1 MRKVNFSK
9 KALAVIASLALLV
22 TTIPAKAAGV
32 PVIDASAIAQ
42 AIVQVENQV
51 RQIENMRS
59 QLRAITDNGNYA
71 ALLDNPAIRQQMN
84 KYLPKGYTDVF
95 DAARRGDLSALN
107 GVVEAMKRQD
117 QQTRTNQSGAAL
129 AAAQAV
135 QARAV
140 LGVAADNLNTREIQ
154 LESLV
159 RQLNATQNPAQ
170 KQDLIGAIAAH
181 QAAVQTDIAKIQIQM
196 QMAEQYRR
204 QYEQYASQESM
215 VKLQEQ
221 RKSNSKKKNPNS
233 LR

>member
-22 TTIPAKAAGV
+22 TTVPAQSGV
-32 PVIDASAIAQ
+32 PVIDATAIAQ
-42 AIVQVENQV
+42 AVAQVENQI
-51 RQIENMRS
+51 RQIENMRA
-59 QLRAITDNGNYA
+59 QLKAMTDNGNYA
-71 ALLDNPAIRQQMN
+71 ELLDNPAIRQQLN

-95 DAARRGDLSALN
+95 EAARRGDLSALN
-107 GVVEAMKRQD
+107 KVVDAMKKQD

-129 AAAQAV
+129 ASAQVV

-140 LGVAADNLNTREIQ
+140 LGVAANNLNAREVQ

-170 KQDLIGAIAAH
+170 KQDLIGAITAH
-181 QAAVQTDIAKIQIQM
+181 HAAVQTDLGKIQIQM

-204 QYEQYASQESM
+204 QYEQYANQESM
-215 VKLQEQ
+215 AKLQEQ
-221 RKSNSKKKNPNS
+221 RRANFKKKHPNS